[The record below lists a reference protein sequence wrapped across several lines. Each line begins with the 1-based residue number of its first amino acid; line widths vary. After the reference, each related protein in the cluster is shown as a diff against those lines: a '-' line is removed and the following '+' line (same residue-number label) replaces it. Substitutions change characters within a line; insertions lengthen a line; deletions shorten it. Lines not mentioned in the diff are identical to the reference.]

1 MSPGTAA
8 SPCKMERTVTFAK
21 WVFRIAG
28 IYGLL
33 VLAPMYF
40 AENQISRDFPPA
52 ITHPEHYYGFI
63 GVALTWQVLFLVLS
77 TDPVRYRMMM
87 LPAFLEKATYSIAI
101 TWLFAQQ
108 RVAGIVFGFA
118 MVDAIL
124 GVLFLLAFWRTGTG
138 ALPTRASPRL
148 SKV

>member
-1 MSPGTAA
+1 MSFDTSILPH
-8 SPCKMERTVTFAK
+8 KMEMTMTFAK

-77 TDPVRYRMMM
+77 TDPVRYRMMI
-87 LPAFLEKATYSIAI
+87 LPAFLEKATYSIAVA
-101 TWLFAQQ
+101 WLFAQQ

-124 GVLFLLAFWRTGTG
+124 GVLFLLAFWRTGAG
-138 ALPTRASPRL
+138 ALPTRATPRL